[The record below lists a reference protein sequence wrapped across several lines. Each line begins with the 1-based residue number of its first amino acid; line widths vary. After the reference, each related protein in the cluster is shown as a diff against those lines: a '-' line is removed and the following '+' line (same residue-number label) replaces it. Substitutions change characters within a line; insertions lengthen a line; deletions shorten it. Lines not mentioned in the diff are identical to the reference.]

1 MPSTR
6 EPSFI
11 VDGGRGR
18 RRGGGGGGTSPP
30 RERARMLQV
39 GEGNGGEGRPMDRTP
54 DPYRFFYC
62 TTMVCLV
69 TVDKYSLVTT

>member
-1 MPSTR
+1 MRGGREPSTR

-30 RERARMLQV
+30 RERARRLQV

-54 DPYRFFYC
+54 DPYRFFLLYHHG
-62 TTMVCLV
+62 LFG
-69 TVDKYSLVTT
+69 DS